1 MVLRKILIQN
11 TVFLGRTS
19 RVAFKNAD
27 RFGNIVALPEELIVD
42 LRRMIDALSSGHDID
57 PDKFQELADSWVE
70 RFHETNMDWNW
81 FSPYMHM
88 LMIHGSDVIR
98 ALPLAPGLLSEVGKR
113 FKIFTPM

>member
-1 MVLRKILIQN
+1 MDR
-11 TVFLGRTS
+11 FSLGRTS

-42 LRRMIDALSSGHDID
+42 LRKMIDALSSGHDID
-57 PDKFQELADSWVE
+57 PDKFQNLADSWVD
-70 RFHETNMDWNW
+70 RFHQTNMQWNW

-88 LMIHGSDVIR
+88 LMVHGSEILR

-113 FKIFTPM
+113 LKIFTPM